1 MSIVNR
7 ELIVFTSSV
16 HTLIISSFILYRKTK
31 ASYDNY
37 HSYRFVADFENES
50 REMLI
55 NRLGRYN
62 QCYLHGVM
70 NFEWF
75 TSVPNRI

>member
-31 ASYDNY
+31 ASYV
-37 HSYRFVADFENES
+37 VADFENES